1 VRSLQPRTRTA
12 LQRSDQGRRDG
23 QPPALKYGLLA
34 KLSRFLFGN
43 LLLRKRIDAA
53 TDVVEA
59 EESFGRA
66 LIKHQQTMG
75 ELGDIEVTLA
85 ADSNERWKRYYES
98 EADLEKYEPQV
109 VDEATRLE
117 LAEDI
122 NRLRD
127 QEADELQKVKSRT
140 AKTKEERERKQR
152 DMDRVANFY
161 ESEIAKLQ
169 RRRYK

>member
-1 VRSLQPRTRTA
+1 MGSLQPRARTA
-12 LQRSDQGRRDG
+12 LQRSDQGQRDG
-23 QPPALKYGLLA
+23 QPPALKYGLMA
-34 KLSRFLFGN
+34 RLSRFLFGN

-53 TDVVEA
+53 TDVVQA
-59 EESFGRA
+59 EDSFGRA
-66 LIKHQQTMG
+66 LINHQRTMG
-75 ELGDIEVTLA
+75 ELADIEVTVA

-98 EADLEKYEPQV
+98 EAELEKYEPQV
-109 VDEATRLE
+109 LDEGTPVE
-117 LAEDI
+117 LAEEI
-122 NRLRD
+122 NHLRD
-127 QEADELQKVKSRT
+127 QEADELQKVKSRP